1 MFVPVGMRENPLG
14 GKPRHA
20 HPEVHARAKRNDAAA
35 DRSRHRERKN
45 HSTSL
50 QRSRDHNPDVLPLA
64 ERIRRFEDGPGEATE
79 GLGEG
84 ERQVETAGRG
94 TGVGQ
99 TDIKGYCGGKLL
111 SPERRRC
118 AVEHVRQEY
127 EVSERRACR
136 VVRQWRGTQ
145 RYLPLRRTDEDQ
157 LTQAILALAAKYGR
171 YGYRRITALLQNA
184 GWPVGK
190 DRVQRIWRREGL
202 KVPQKQRPRGRL
214 WLQDG
219 SCVRLRPERA
229 NQVWSY
235 DFVKAMTNDGRALRV
250 LVVIDEYTRECLV
263 LRVARRV
270 GSMQVIEALADVM
283 LVRGIPEHIRS
294 DNGPEFIAEELR
306 KWLGKLGTRTLY
318 IEPGSPWENG
328 YCESFNG
335 KLRDEF
341 LNGEIF
347 YSLKEAQ
354 ILTERWRVEY
364 NTQRPHSALGYRPP
378 APAACSPPL
387 PTSSFSEPKAVM

>member
-1 MFVPVGMRENPLG
+1 MPNQRYKPEQIVTMLRQIEVSIANGKTTPQACKEAEITIQTFYRWRKEYG
-14 GKPRHA
+14 GLKMDQ
-20 HPEVHARAKRNDAAA
+20 AKRLKELEKENGKLKRLVA
-35 DRSRHRERKN
+35 EL
-45 HSTSL
+45 SL
-50 QRSRDHNPDVLPLA
+50 DKQILK
-64 ERIRRFEDGPGEATE
+64 
-79 GLGEG
+79 
-84 ERQVETAGRG
+84 
-94 TGVGQ
+94 
-99 TDIKGYCGGKLL
+99 DIAGGKLL

-118 AVEHVRQEY
+118 AVEHAREQY

-136 VVRQWRGTQ
+136 VTKQWRGTQ

-171 YGYRRITALLQNA
+171 YGYRRITALLQSA
-184 GWPVGK
+184 GWSVGK

-202 KVPQKQRPRGRL
+202 KVPQKQRARGRL
-214 WLQDG
+214 WLGDG
-219 SCVRLRPERA
+219 SCVRLRPEHA
-229 NQVWSY
+229 NHVWSY
-235 DFVKAMTNDGRALRV
+235 DFVKGMTHDGRALRI
-250 LVVIDEYTRECLV
+250 LVVLDEYTRECLA
-263 LRVARRV
+263 LRVARRF
-270 GSMQVIEALADVM
+270 GSLQVIETLADVM

-306 KWLGKLGTRTLY
+306 KWLGKVGTRTLY

-364 NTQRPHSALGYRPP
+364 NTERPHSALGYRPP
-378 APAACSPPL
+378 APGAACTPARILNPVSQL
-387 PTSSFSEPKAVM
+387 RIVM